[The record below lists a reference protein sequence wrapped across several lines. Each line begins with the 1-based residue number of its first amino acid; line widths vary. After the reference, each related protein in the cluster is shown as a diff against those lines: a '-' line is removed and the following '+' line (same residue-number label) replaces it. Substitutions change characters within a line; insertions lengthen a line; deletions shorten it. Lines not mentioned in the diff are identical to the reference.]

1 MSQEEIDSEEA
12 LVENLSKSL
21 NEPSWLKQ
29 SRLEALEQF
38 RILPEEQSTLDTKH
52 GLNIGLALKS
62 LESLATEA
70 PDRLSIGEIAS
81 GIESGLYYVSTDNE
95 TIASKNI
102 KNLESK
108 GIIFCD
114 LHEALEKHEKLLK
127 QIFSKKAIK
136 PSDDKYAAL
145 NSALFAS
152 GWLLYVPKNVQLDDP
167 LRIRFY
173 LQTSKPH
180 FSQTWIFAE
189 ANSQVSL
196 LTEDYGAE
204 IPGVASE
211 IVEAYLAESSLVS
224 YSNIQDYSQQTT
236 VLSNSKALC
245 SKDAQIRWTVGY
257 FGGKIHRS
265 RSESMFLGDG
275 AGAEDVEVVFGNSAQ
290 KFDLVSDLSHIGQH
304 TKGRILSNSVLD
316 DKSESTFKGMIRIG
330 KEAKDENAYLAWHEI
345 LLSEDERT
353 DAIH

>member
-38 RILPEEQSTLDTKH
+38 RILPEEQSTLYTKH

-62 LESLATEA
+62 LESQATQA

-136 PSDDKYAAL
+136 PSDDKYAAI

-152 GWLLYVPKNVQLDDP
+152 GWLLYN
-167 LRIRFY
+167 
-173 LQTSKPH
+173 
-180 FSQTWIFAE
+180 
-189 ANSQVSL
+189 
-196 LTEDYGAE
+196 
-204 IPGVASE
+204 
-211 IVEAYLAESSLVS
+211 
-224 YSNIQDYSQQTT
+224 
-236 VLSNSKALC
+236 
-245 SKDAQIRWTVGY
+245 
-257 FGGKIHRS
+257 
-265 RSESMFLGDG
+265 
-275 AGAEDVEVVFGNSAQ
+275 
-290 KFDLVSDLSHIGQH
+290 
-304 TKGRILSNSVLD
+304 
-316 DKSESTFKGMIRIG
+316 
-330 KEAKDENAYLAWHEI
+330 
-345 LLSEDERT
+345 
-353 DAIH
+353 